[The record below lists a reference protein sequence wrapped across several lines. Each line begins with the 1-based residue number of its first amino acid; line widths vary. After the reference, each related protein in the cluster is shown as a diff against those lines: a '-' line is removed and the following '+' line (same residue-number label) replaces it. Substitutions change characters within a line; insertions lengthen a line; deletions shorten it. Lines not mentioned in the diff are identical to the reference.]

1 MNKYYQFLATAV
13 ATIALSLVSFN
24 AGAVVINNGLATSQQ
39 GYWSVDVLDGGET
52 RTANL
57 TGTGTPSG
65 TVFQDEEIIFDYFS
79 YVDAGSGGVRLSATT
94 IVSAASVTN
103 PGEVTSTGNFLGSA
117 GNIIDWVMVST
128 IIAGSSILTNELT
141 LTARTGTLGALDF
154 YQYLDEDVLG
164 SGDDFFFTR
173 GSTGSNLE
181 LFTIDNAEAI
191 GVSHSGAQSGGQ
203 GLVNSNFSGWAAD
216 VYNNIKPMISAGTQA
231 VSPVGVISAS
241 LAAVA
246 ANHPVAGAGYGP
258 TDIVSVVAW
267 DMVPAATAA
276 TVLTTLGGVP
286 NINVVS
292 GEPIPVPAL
301 DIRMLA
307 LLTLLLGVGGVIAI
321 RRQIS

>member
-1 MNKYYQFLATAV
+1 MNMYHRFLATAV
-13 ATIALSLVSFN
+13 AAIALSLVSFS
-24 AGAVVINNGLATSQQ
+24 AGAVVITNGFPTSQQ

-65 TVFQDEEIIFDYFS
+65 TVFQDEEIIFDYYS
-79 YVDAGSGGVRLSATT
+79 YIDAGSGGVRLSATT

-103 PGEVTSTGNFLGSA
+103 PGEVTSAGNFLGSA

-128 IIAGSSILTNELT
+128 ILAGSSIVTNELT
-141 LTARTGTLGALDF
+141 LTARTGTLGTLDF

-164 SGDDFFFTR
+164 PSDDFFFTR

-203 GLVNSNFSGWAAD
+203 GLVNSNFTGWAAD
-216 VYNNIKPMISAGTQA
+216 VFNNIKPMIAAGTQA
-231 VSPVGVISAS
+231 VSPGGIIGAS
-241 LAAVA
+241 LAAA
-246 ANHPVAGAGYGP
+246 ASNHPVVGAGNGP
-258 TDIVSVVAW
+258 IDVVSVVAW
-267 DMVPAATAA
+267 DMVPAATSA
-276 TVLTTLGGVP
+276 TVLTTLGGVT
-286 NINVVS
+286 NINIIGGAS
-292 GEPIPVPAL
+292 IPVPAL

-307 LLTLLLGVGGVIAI
+307 LLTLLLGIGGVIAI

>member
-1 MNKYYQFLATAV
+1 MNKYNQFLVTAV
-13 ATIALSLVSFN
+13 VTITLSLVSFS
-24 AGAVVINNGLATSQQ
+24 AGAVVINNGFATSQQ

-52 RTANL
+52 RTASL

-79 YVDAGSGGVRLSATT
+79 CVDAGSGGVRLSATT

-103 PGEVTSTGNFLGSA
+103 PGEVTSSGNFLGSA

-141 LTARTGTLGALDF
+141 LTARTGTLGVLDF
-154 YQYLDEDVLG
+154 YQYLDEDVIG
-164 SGDDFFFTR
+164 ASSDFFFTR
-173 GSTGSNLE
+173 GSVGSDLE

-216 VYNNIKPMISAGTQA
+216 TYDGIRPQIIAGTQA
-231 VSPVGVISAS
+231 VSPAGIISGS

-246 ANHPVAGAGYGP
+246 ANHPVVGAGNGP
-258 TDIVSVVAW
+258 ADIVSVVAW
-267 DMVPAATAA
+267 DMLPAATSAS
-276 TVLTTLGGVP
+276 VLTTLGGVP
-286 NINVVS
+286 NINIIGGAS
-292 GEPIPVPAL
+292 IPVPAL

-307 LLTLLLGVGGVIAI
+307 LLTLLLGIGGVIAI